1 MITRTLQA
9 YTAVAALA
17 LLLCS
22 TMTATGFTS
31 RTTTTAAFHRHHHA
45 TTVLSAE
52 DGATEPSRSTS
63 RRALFQTLGVGLA
76 LSATTTILPQTA
88 QAVYVMDEE
97 TGDYVEVAEDDWQT
111 AWKQRLEKAQS
122 LSKDEIFQ
130 AARGAGNLELKEGMT
145 ESEASKKRR
154 AMSACR
160 DDTVRSKAQADM
172 SERDCTARVFG
183 GEVEFML
190 DVL

>member
-9 YTAVAALA
+9 YTAMALA
-17 LLLCS
+17 LLLCN

-31 RTTTTAAFHRHHHA
+31 RTTTTTAFHRHHHA

-52 DGATEPSRSTS
+52 DGETEPSRST
-63 RRALFQTLGVGLA
+63 RRSLFQTLLGGVALA
-76 LSATTTILPQTA
+76 ATTIAIPQTA
-88 QAVYVMDEE
+88 QALYVMDEE
-97 TGDYVEVAEDDWQT
+97 TGDYVQVAEDDWQT

-160 DDTVRSKAQADM
+160 DATVRSKAQTDM

-190 DVL
+190 DIL